1 VVTVRLLR
9 RVLWAC
15 AGLALLVAPEVR
27 AEPPLGFEP
36 GRFGDRRIATGSH
49 WRYNAPAVPATY
61 AAILC
66 DSAREAGRA
75 SLTADPPG
83 GPDGIVAGALH
94 PLLRGVL
101 EAHQRAHRMVSIAR
115 PRLLE
120 FFALLDEGD
129 RRYLDPRVGFQA
141 FFMTAG
147 VPRGL
152 PPAYWVTEEG
162 GRRGAP
168 RREMFL
174 RGQDTEGL
182 SCDVHR
188 VRPARYGDHLPSLNW
203 PGLRDAVA
211 ALGFGP
217 LDCPELASL
226 LPLADWSSAEPDA
239 VTACLTAPPPNDDE
253 GTR

>member
-1 VVTVRLLR
+1 VVTVDLLR
-9 RVLWAC
+9 RALWAC

-36 GRFGDRRIATGSH
+36 GRFGDRRVAAGSH
-49 WRYNAPAVPATY
+49 WRHNAPTVPAMYT
-61 AAILC
+61 AILC
-66 DSAREAGRA
+66 DSAREAARA
-75 SLTADPPG
+75 PLEPDESVARALHPSL
-83 GPDGIVAGALH
+83 AGAL
-94 PLLRGVL
+94 
-101 EAHQRAHRMVSIAR
+101 EARERANRMVAIAR

-120 FFALLDEGD
+120 LFALIDGSD
-129 RRYLDPRVGFQA
+129 RRFIDPRVPLHP

-152 PPAYWVTEEG
+152 PPGYWVAREG
-162 GRRGAP
+162 GDREEAP
-168 RREMFL
+168 RREMF
-174 RGQDTEGL
+174 RHARDTEGL
-182 SCDVHR
+182 SCDLHR
-188 VRPARYGDHLPSLNW
+188 VRAVRYGDHLRRVSW

-239 VTACLTAPPPNDDE
+239 VTACLTEPAPSDDGE
-253 GTR
+253 PR